1 MTAPFLF
8 STGIENSYPT
18 IAGGKR
24 IDEMEKCGH
33 YSRFREDFALTKE
46 MGIRYLRWGPP
57 LHKTFVGPGQY
68 DWEWTDAAMGE
79 MQRLGIEPI
88 LDLCHFGV
96 PDWLGNFQN
105 PDLPR
110 YFAEYADVCAA
121 RYPWVR
127 YWTPV
132 NEILV
137 AALFS
142 GWLGN
147 WNECLRGHTPF
158 LTALRN
164 MCMMNVLAMDAI
176 SVHSEDPTFIQSES
190 SEYWHPAHPNMIE
203 AARFWNRLRF
213 LPLDLTYGHDIRV
226 SLYDHLLANGFT
238 RADYELFMNRKQ
250 PARCIM
256 GNDYYQW
263 NEHLMVRTDEW
274 VPSGEILGYYVITK
288 QYYDRYQLPVMH
300 TETNAV
306 TEQAVTWL
314 WKEWSSMIRLR
325 DDRIPVVGFTWYSLT
340 DQIDWDSGL
349 TREDGHVYKVG
360 LYDLDRKLRPVGRAY
375 QRLIQEWA
383 GVIDQSAEPL
393 EKQGHE

>member
-1 MTAPFLF
+1 
-8 STGIENSYPT
+8 
-18 IAGGKR
+18 
-24 IDEMEKCGH
+24 
-33 YSRFREDFALTKE
+33 
-46 MGIRYLRWGPP
+46 
-57 LHKTFVGPGQY
+57 
-68 DWEWTDAAMGE
+68 
-79 MQRLGIEPI
+79 
-88 LDLCHFGV
+88 
-96 PDWLGNFQN
+96 
-105 PDLPR
+105 
-110 YFAEYADVCAA
+110 
-121 RYPWVR
+121 
-127 YWTPV
+127 
-132 NEILV
+132 V

-142 GWLGN
+142 AWLGN
-147 WNECLRGHTPF
+147 WNECLRGHKPF

-164 MCMMNVLAMDAI
+164 MCLMNVLGMDAI
-176 SVHSEDPTFIQSES
+176 SRRCNEPIFIQSES
-190 SEYWHPAHPNMIE
+190 SEYWHPAHPEMIE
-203 AARFWNRLRF
+203 SARFWNRLRF

-238 RADYELFMNRKQ
+238 RGDYELFMNRKQ
-250 PARCIM
+250 SPHCIM

-288 QYYDRYQLPVMH
+288 QYYDRYRLPVMH

-349 TREDGHVYKVG
+349 TREAGNVYKVG

-375 QRLIQEWA
+375 QRLIEAWA

>member
-18 IAGGKR
+18 IAGGNR

-33 YSRFREDFALTKE
+33 YARFREDFALTTE

-57 LHKTFVGPGQY
+57 LHKTFLGPDKY
-68 DWEWTDAAMGE
+68 DWDWTDDAMAE
-79 MQRLGIEPI
+79 MKRLGIEPI
-88 LDLCHFGV
+88 VDLCHFGV

-105 PDLPR
+105 PDLPH
-110 YFAEYADVCAA
+110 YFTEYAMECAK

-137 AALFS
+137 AAMFS

-147 WNECLRGHTPF
+147 WNECLRGHGPF
-158 LTALRN
+158 VTAMRN

-176 SVHSEDPTFIQSES
+176 TSICKDPIFIQSES
-190 SEYWHPAHPNMIE
+190 SEYWHPAHPDMIE
-203 AARFWNRLRF
+203 SARFWNRLRF
-213 LPLDLTYGHDIRV
+213 LPLDLTYGHDVRV
-226 SLYDHLLANGFT
+226 STYDHLLAHGFT
-238 RADYELFMNRKQ
+238 RADYELFMNRRQ
-250 PARCIM
+250 SAQCIM

-263 NEHLMVRTDEW
+263 NEHLMVREDEW

-288 QYYDRYQLPVMH
+288 QYYDRYRLPVMH

-349 TREDGHVYKVG
+349 TREAGSVYKVG

-375 QRLIQEWA
+375 QRLIQAWS

>member
-33 YSRFREDFALTKE
+33 YARFAEDFALTKE

-57 LHKTFVGPGQY
+57 LHKVFLGPGKY
-68 DWEWTDAAMGE
+68 DWEWTDAAMNE
-79 MQRLGIEPI
+79 MRRLDIEPI
-88 LDLCHFGV
+88 VDLCHFGV

-105 PDLPR
+105 PELPR
-110 YFAEYADVCAA
+110 YFAEYAEACAV

-132 NEILV
+132 NEIFV

-142 GWLGN
+142 AWLGN
-147 WNECLRGHTPF
+147 WNECLRGHKPF

-164 MCMMNVLAMDAI
+164 MCLMNVLGMDAI
-176 SVHSEDPTFIQSES
+176 SRRCNEPIFIQSES
-190 SEYWHPAHPNMIE
+190 SEYWHPAHPEMIE
-203 AARFWNRLRF
+203 SARFWNRLRF

-238 RADYELFMNRKQ
+238 RGDYELFMNRKQ
-250 PARCIM
+250 SPHCIM

-288 QYYDRYQLPVMH
+288 QYYDRYRLPVMH

-349 TREDGHVYKVG
+349 TREAGNVYKVG

-375 QRLIQEWA
+375 QRLIEAWA